1 MVRRPGSDKWEDIS
15 WNDAIARIASHIKK
29 TRDKCF
35 VAKNAQ
41 GQTVNRNPGFG
52 MIGGCTDT
60 NEFNMLQWKAGASWG
75 VVYRDT
81 QARV

>member
-1 MVRRPGSDKWEDIS
+1 MI
-15 WNDAIARIASHIKK
+15 
-29 TRDKCF
+29 
-35 VAKNAQ
+35 
-41 GQTVNRNPGFG
+41 

-60 NEFNMLQWKAGASWG
+60 NEFGFLQAKAASSWG

>member
-1 MVRRPGSDKWEDIS
+1 
-15 WNDAIARIASHIKK
+15 
-29 TRDKCF
+29 
-35 VAKNAQ
+35 
-41 GQTVNRNPGFG
+41 

-60 NEFNMLQWKAGASWG
+60 NEFNFLQWKTSASWG

>member
-1 MVRRPGSDKWEDIS
+1 
-15 WNDAIARIASHIKK
+15 
-29 TRDKCF
+29 
-35 VAKNAQ
+35 
-41 GQTVNRNPGFG
+41 

-60 NEFNMLQWKAGASWG
+60 NEFNYLHVEGVRRLG

>member
-1 MVRRPGSDKWEDIS
+1 VRRPGSDHWEELS
-15 WNDAIARIASHIKK
+15 WDDAIAGIARHLKS
-29 TRDKCF
+29 TRDATF

-41 GQTVNRNPGFG
+41 GQVVNRNPGMG
-52 MIGGCTDT
+52 LIGGCTDT
-60 NEFNMLQWKAGASWG
+60 NEFNFLQWKAGASWG